1 MIGLLAIIRAVS
13 LAQDV
18 ESVVRVDTE
27 VVSVSVAVKDSS
39 GLPVK
44 GLDPSQFQV
53 FDSGVRQKIESFSQ
67 ADAGVAFGI
76 VYDMHP
82 TTAEHTKAVL
92 ESLRTFTK
100 SLKTDDDF
108 FLLLFNEHG
117 TLLTEIVPDFDQLE
131 RHLVNPEKREPRS
144 LYDALL
150 LASDKLRQKKNI
162 KRTLLVITDT
172 ADHASRGSV
181 NQLRGELRRSDM
193 RIYAIVPDRDLERS
207 YAIDM
212 NVDQEARLWSDASP
226 ADRSAMNSITMR
238 SGGSTFPASLKF
250 GASIV
255 RILSMISGDMHDQ
268 YAIGFNPS
276 GPPDGK
282 WHEIKIR
289 LNAGRSGKN
298 YVLTYRTGYQSSEPK
313 R

>member
-1 MIGLLAIIRAVS
+1 MKKNQLAVVIGLLAIIRAVS

-39 GLPVK
+39 GMPVK

-53 FDSGVRQKIESFSQ
+53 FDSGVRQKIEYFSQ

-117 TLLTEIVPDFDQLE
+117 TLLTEIVPDVDQLE
-131 RHLVNPEKREPRS
+131 RHLVNPEKREPR
-144 LYDALL
+144 
-150 LASDKLRQKKNI
+150 
-162 KRTLLVITDT
+162 
-172 ADHASRGSV
+172 
-181 NQLRGELRRSDM
+181 
-193 RIYAIVPDRDLERS
+193 
-207 YAIDM
+207 
-212 NVDQEARLWSDASP
+212 
-226 ADRSAMNSITMR
+226 
-238 SGGSTFPASLKF
+238 
-250 GASIV
+250 
-255 RILSMISGDMHDQ
+255 
-268 YAIGFNPS
+268 
-276 GPPDGK
+276 
-282 WHEIKIR
+282 
-289 LNAGRSGKN
+289 
-298 YVLTYRTGYQSSEPK
+298 
-313 R
+313 